1 MGAFL
6 AGTCPA
12 NAADLLRKDVI
23 VGSAVERSCT
33 ASKLNSG
40 SGYVQ
45 QKVTVP
51 VTGAVVANLMAASGD
66 WDLAVFNADNGRVV
80 AGSASRGAR
89 EIADGYSVAGQ
100 KLVVQACRLS
110 GSASSAGLSVQ
121 SLPID
126 TSNVQKSSL
135 VRVSTPTAARKRA
148 VTFEG
153 PPPAQAAQEESWT
166 LFCEQPEG
174 VIRSARQVFVARG
187 EKRTLD
193 LRTDC
198 KVRR

>member
-45 QKVTVP
+45 QTVTVP

-66 WDLAVFNADNGRVV
+66 WDLAVFFNADNGRVV

-121 SLPID
+121 WLPID
-126 TSNVQKSSL
+126 TSNVQRSRL

-148 VTFEG
+148 VTFEV
-153 PPPAQAAQEESWT
+153 
-166 LFCEQPEG
+166 FCEQPEG